1 MTAPKTAFQVRKGI
15 HERAVRA
22 LRPDEVPIIDFGGFY
37 SPSRSEQEAAARA
50 LREACMNQGYFYL
63 RNHQFP
69 EAVVDR
75 AYAAMQRFF
84 SLPVEQKMKNHYLAS
99 SNHRGYVPV
108 KGINADHSL
117 PGADESEAI
126 EMAHDLP
133 ADDPD
138 LLKGVRFY
146 GPNNWP
152 EQPPDFRW
160 ALGTYFDCQLE
171 LGRKICR
178 AFELA
183 LDLEEGFFTSRYTK
197 PLSRLRV
204 CYYPP
209 QREDFDLNNIG
220 IGAHTDYEC
229 FTTVWQNGVPGL
241 QMLTAEGEWQLLPPI
256 PGTFAVNLGDLMQ
269 LWTNDMFRSTA
280 HRVINLSGVERYSLV
295 QFFGLNHDAAVE
307 GPLPGCAGPGNAWRY
322 KPTTVGAHVE
332 EMVAKT
338 YHYAE

>member
-1 MTAPKTAFQVRKGI
+1 MTAFQVRKGI
-15 HERAVRA
+15 HERDVRV
-22 LRPDEVPIIDFGGFY
+22 LRPDEVPIIDFGAFY
-37 SPSRSEQEAAARA
+37 SSSSEEQKAGGRA
-50 LREACMNQGYFYL
+50 LRQACEEKGYFYI
-63 RNHQFP
+63 RNHRFP

-75 AYAAMQRFF
+75 AYAAMRGFF
-84 SLPVEQKMKNHYLAS
+84 SLPLEQKMKNHYLDS
-99 SNHRGYVPV
+99 QNHRGYVPV

-126 EMAHDLP
+126 EMAQDLP

-152 EQPPDFRW
+152 EQPQDFRW

-171 LGRKICR
+171 LGRSICR

-183 LDLEEGFFTSRYTK
+183 LDLEEGFFTSRFTK

-209 QREDFDLNNIG
+209 QREDFDLSNIG
-220 IGAHTDYEC
+220 LGAHTDYEC

-241 QMLTAEGEWQLLPPI
+241 QMLTADGGWQLLPPI

-269 LWTNDMFRSTA
+269 LWTNDKFLSTA

-295 QFFGLNHDAAVE
+295 QFFGLNHDTAVE
-307 GPLPGCAGPGNAWRY
+307 GPLPGCAGPDNPWRY
-322 KPTTVGAHVE
+322 APTTVGQHVE
-332 EMVAKT
+332 EMVART
-338 YHYAE
+338 YHYNE